1 MWNWRLLALFDI
13 LLDFN
18 RFYLLLKALHKIYV
32 IKTMNKAVLEFVHGL
47 VLNQTQIKSR
57 HDFITFVVFYQT
69 ESPVM
74 IQPFLEKMTK
84 SELHA
89 VMVGGFATI
98 AGSVYGAYV
107 KFGVSSNCNFSG
119 LSDKLCRKEPRS
131 CDFGR
136 DPSHHH
142 HHHHHSSHLFTH

>member
-1 MWNWRLLALFDI
+1 
-13 LLDFN
+13 
-18 RFYLLLKALHKIYV
+18 
-32 IKTMNKAVLEFVHGL
+32 MNKAVLEFVHGL

-107 KFGVSSNCNFSG
+107 KFGVSCNRNFSG
-119 LSDKLCRKEPRS
+119 LSDKLCLKEVAILAEILITTIIIRLTFLLINVNRILLKIVKRHIS
-131 CDFGR
+131 N
-136 DPSHHH
+136 
-142 HHHHHSSHLFTH
+142 SS